1 MRKILLGFVISLSLC
16 GCDKEFWFTKEALN
30 SFDDGKVLCTCT
42 EVTSFDEEGFPIGLN
57 KVNDVITEYWYSGK
71 KCEELGYEFEDNSN
85 GNNNFKILTS
95 PPVNSYFSNGST
107 GSGSIPSYCAAGYK
121 SPTTD
126 VQLNSHCQT
135 AFIYRC
141 SGNKA
146 AADVTCAQY
155 KNIEQSSPVVVCPVC
170 N

>member
-1 MRKILLGFVISLSLC
+1 MKKILIGLIITISLTSC
-16 GCDKEFWFTKEALN
+16 VDEFWFTSETLT
-30 SFDDGKVLCTCT
+30 SFDDGRVLCTCT
-42 EVTSFDEEGFPIGLN
+42 EVSSFDDEGFPLGLN

-71 KCEELGYEFEDNSN
+71 KCEELGYSVVDE
-85 GNNNFKILTS
+85 NNFEILTS
-95 PPVNSYFSNGST
+95 PPANSYFRSGSS

-126 VQLNSHCQT
+126 VQLNSLCQT

-146 AADVTCAQY
+146 AADITCAQY